1 MASPGAGAVARQA
14 TTGTGLDRAAE
25 TCSYIGRKGDME
37 ERARRIVETA
47 VELAEQGGF
56 EAVRLRD
63 VAAHAG
69 VALGTLYRRFRSK
82 EDLLLAA
89 LEQLVSEHEARLAQR
104 PPEGDTPLERLTTFF
119 QMTTRALCR
128 RPNLARAL
136 VRAIATGEPEL
147 TRRVAGFH
155 TVMARLIAAALRG
168 DRATTDGVV
177 PSAEETAIADV
188 LQRVWF
194 ASLVGWSNGLHAQ
207 PAIVDQTRNAAQLLL
222 RPGGPPP
229 A

>member
-1 MASPGAGAVARQA
+1 MSA
-14 TTGTGLDRAAE
+14 
-25 TCSYIGRKGDME
+25 ME
-37 ERARRIVETA
+37 ERSRRIVETA

-89 LEQLVSEHEARLAQR
+89 LEQLVAEHEARLAVR
-104 PPEGDTPLERLTTFF
+104 PSEGDTPLERVTSFF
-119 QMTTRALCR
+119 QTTTRALCR

-147 TRRVAGFH
+147 TQKVHGFH

-168 DRATTDGVV
+168 DPAGLNDVV
-177 PSAEETAIADV
+177 PSDEEIRIADV

-194 ASLVGWSNGLHAQ
+194 ATLVGWSNGLHAQ
-207 PAIVDQTRNAAQLLL
+207 PGIVEHTRNAAELLL
-222 RPGGPPP
+222 RGRG
-229 A
+229 